1 MSSIL
6 DDLSLS
12 WLIID
17 DYTISVNGTICQV
30 TSCIVTLH
38 RRYFRTSHGIPE
50 VIVSSILS
58 SSSPFKILQIYTKRD
73 RMSVSTDQSR
83 HNSSLILNYK
93 DIVDTNELLSREVRS
108 GFRDQFL
115 RTNICVHP
123 TFLLSC
129 PICCSWSEQRVAYS
143 TNSDIYRLSSGM
155 KVSTVMISE
164 NCTSIIMIYSRK
176 IERNKN

>member
-6 DDLSLS
+6 DDLSQS

-73 RMSVSTDQSR
+73 RISVSTDQSR
-83 HNSSLILNYK
+83 HNSSLIPNYK
-93 DIVDTNELLSREVRS
+93 DIVDTNELRS

-129 PICCSWSEQRVAYS
+129 PIYCSWSEQRVAYS

-176 IERNKN
+176 IERNTN

>member
-12 WLIID
+12 CLIID

-30 TSCIVTLH
+30 TSYIVILH
-38 RRYFRTSHGIPE
+38 RHWIPD

-58 SSSPFKILQIYTKRD
+58 SSSPFQILQIYTKRD
-73 RMSVSTDQSR
+73 IMNVSTDQSR
-83 HNSSLILNYK
+83 HNSSVILNYK

-108 GFRDQFL
+108 GFRHQFL
-115 RTNICVHP
+115 RTNICVHA

-129 PICCSWSEQRVAYS
+129 PICCSWSDQRVAYP

-155 KVSTVMISE
+155 KESTAMISE

-176 IERNKN
+176 IERNTN

>member
-1 MSSIL
+1 
-6 DDLSLS
+6 
-12 WLIID
+12 
-17 DYTISVNGTICQV
+17 
-30 TSCIVTLH
+30 
-38 RRYFRTSHGIPE
+38 
-50 VIVSSILS
+50 
-58 SSSPFKILQIYTKRD
+58 
-73 RMSVSTDQSR
+73 MSVSTDQSR

-93 DIVDTNELLSREVRS
+93 DIVDTNELLFREVRS

-115 RTNICVHP
+115 RTNICVHS

-176 IERNKN
+176 SRETKTKCSQFFPFVIHFIYKIEDMTDNLLSLTVVSWNEYLEHKWYTTKNYCALSNLRSKCASRIRHQDF

>member
-58 SSSPFKILQIYTKRD
+58 SSSPLKILQIYTKRD

-83 HNSSLILNYK
+83 HYSSLRLNYK

-115 RTNICVHP
+115 RNNICVHP
-123 TFLLSC
+123 TFLLS
-129 PICCSWSEQRVAYS
+129 CSWSEQRVAYS